1 MTVRGRPIGTA
12 EERIIRSFAR
22 FLSAG
27 ALLFGLLLAPS
38 IVAQSRAL
46 APWWTPL
53 AVVLVF
59 GPLLALW
66 PASFAPD
73 LRWVHRLGALA
84 AGTYLLAG
92 LGWLIALQDPLPP
105 TRDVWLSTFP
115 GLVTMAAAL
124 GWRPALSV
132 AYLVVSAC
140 LAETLR
146 HLSRTAPPGPWLP
159 DAFNLVMFCS
169 LFVLATITA
178 VETGRTLDRAI
189 VTAKRQSAATAAV
202 AARDVERKRFD
213 ALIHDRVMS
222 TLLGISR
229 HGNTGQLSEQSGIA
243 LSELDRLR
251 TSDVATEDLEIDAAV
266 AMIRT
271 ALVDVDEDVAVDVE
285 VRVASRTV
293 PREAIRAVA
302 AAAAEALRNSL
313 RHADRPDR
321 AVDRLVLVDADA
333 EGLRVM
339 VADNGRGFDPDR
351 VPPYRLGIGV
361 SIRARM
367 AAVTGCTSEI
377 RSTPDL
383 GTQVTLRWA
392 AA

>member
-1 MTVRGRPIGTA
+1 MTVHGSSIDSA
-12 EERIIRSFAR
+12 EARIIRSFAR

-27 ALLFGLLLAPS
+27 ALFFGVLLIPS
-38 IVAQSRAL
+38 IVAQSRVL

-53 AVVLVF
+53 AVTIVF

-73 LRWVHRLGALA
+73 LRWIHRMGALA
-84 AGTYLLAG
+84 AGTYLVAG
-92 LGWLIALQDPLPP
+92 LGWLVALQGSLSP

-124 GWRPALSV
+124 GWRPAPSV
-132 AYLVVSAC
+132 LYLVVSAC
-140 LAETLR
+140 LAEELR
-146 HLSRTAPPGPWLP
+146 HVSREAPTGSLLL
-159 DAFNLVMFCS
+159 DTFNLVMFCS

-178 VETGRTLDRAI
+178 VETGRTLDRAV
-189 VTAKRQSAATAAV
+189 VTARRQSAATAAI
-202 AARDVERKRFD
+202 AATDVERKRFD

-229 HGNTGQLSEQSGIA
+229 HGNTEHLSEQSGIA
-243 LSELDRLR
+243 LHELDRLR
-251 TSDVATEDLEIDAAV
+251 TSDAATEDLEIDAAV

-271 ALVDVDEDVAVDVE
+271 ALVDVDGGIPIDVE
-285 VRVASRTV
+285 VRIASLIV
-293 PREAIRAVA
+293 PREAVRAIA
-302 AAAAEALRNSL
+302 TAAAEALRNSL
-313 RHADRPDR
+313 RHADHPDR
-321 AVDRLVLVDADA
+321 AADRLVVVDVAA
-333 EGLRVM
+333 PGLRVM

-367 AAVTGCTSEI
+367 AAVAGCSSEI
-377 RSTPDL
+377 RSAPER